1 MILSPL
7 TFPFFITS
15 EKSTIPCANPL
26 SWSPKSVID
35 ELPNIFEANDA
46 IASTNSAPPKISKVS
61 ANALADS
68 ATDGSTLEIF
78 SANSAKLFPIAGTW
92 SIIPSPIPPIRLPTN
107 SPIPLAIPLSSPIP
121 LFKKVSKQGSL
132 STKAPIPIINAP
144 SIVITLI
151 IANAPLAAPS
161 DDGPMYD
168 KAANTAVILKR
179 SIDND
184 SDISSVFPTCNNDI
198 VVIIPPSIA
207 TIPLII
213 YKDFIAFLFI
223 LSDLLTINIEALN
236 DVNNNDIEPDT
247 SIASSIPILDIP
259 AIIVPNNPIMP
270 TIIINSL
277 VDSLEKCVDA
287 IINENALISVANDK
301 VTSIECSG
309 SINDNAPTDIA
320 IKPIAVVITIKFL

>member
-1 MILSPL
+1 M
-7 TFPFFITS
+7 
-15 EKSTIPCANPL
+15 
-26 SWSPKSVID
+26 
-35 ELPNIFEANDA
+35 
-46 IASTNSAPPKISKVS
+46 
-61 ANALADS
+61 
-68 ATDGSTLEIF
+68 
-78 SANSAKLFPIAGTW
+78 
-92 SIIPSPIPPIRLPTN
+92 
-107 SPIPLAIPLSSPIP
+107 
-121 LFKKVSKQGSL
+121 
-132 STKAPIPIINAP
+132 
-144 SIVITLI
+144 
-151 IANAPLAAPS
+151 
-161 DDGPMYD
+161 
-168 KAANTAVILKR
+168 
-179 SIDND
+179 
-184 SDISSVFPTCNNDI
+184 FPTCNNDI
-198 VVIIPPSIA
+198 AVIIPPSIA

-213 YKDFIAFLFI
+213 YKDFIAFFFI

-287 IINENALISVANDK
+287 IINANALISVANDK

>member
-1 MILSPL
+1 MEESP
-7 TFPFFITS
+7 
-15 EKSTIPCANPL
+15 
-26 SWSPKSVID
+26 VIH
-35 ELPNIFEANDA
+35 PA
-46 IASTNSAPPKISKVS
+46 IASSMLAPVKESIAL
-61 ANALADS
+61 ANALAPS
-68 ATDGSTLEIF
+68 ATLVSIPDILL
-78 SANSAKLFPIAGTW
+78 ANSAKLCPIAGICDIT
-92 SIIPSPIPPIRLPTN
+92 PSDIPPIRFPTN

-121 LFKKVSKQGSL
+121 LFKNVSKQGNL
-132 STKAPIPIINAP
+132 STKAPIPVINAP
-144 SIVITLI
+144 SITITLL

-161 DDGPMYD
+161 DNGPIYD

-184 SDISSVFPTCNNDI
+184 SDISSVFPTCNNDMA
-198 VVIIPPSIA
+198 VIIPPSIA

-223 LSDLLTINIEALN
+223 SSDLLTISIEALN

-247 SIASSIPILDIP
+247 SIASSTPNLDIP
-259 AIIVPNNPIMP
+259 AIIVPNNPIIP

-287 IINENALISVANDK
+287 TINANALISVANDK

-320 IKPIAVVITIKFL
+320 INPIAVVITIKFL